1 MFKSMTGYG
10 KHNLTTDKFDI
21 EVEIKSL
28 NSKYFDFRF
37 YSAREYS
44 YLESFASKLIKETI
58 GRGSVECR
66 INITDLTEPMLMIN
80 EGKLKAIWEA
90 GQRAKILLNTDEG
103 ISLDRILLYQGI
115 LEMKHQAGNE
125 DDLLETLNSAIQKAL
140 EEHQTM
146 AIEEG
151 KIMSDFFKSS
161 LAILNESTQKIKE
174 IIPEYKTQIYNKI
187 VENIKEM
194 LKSEISDEILRRV
207 VIETA
212 FYVDRND
219 VNEEVVR
226 LLDHIKKCEKLLD
239 ADTDNIGKS
248 FNFIIQEMHRE
259 ANTLGSKFS
268 IPETFEYILTIKEEI
283 DKCKE
288 MILNVQ

>member
-10 KHNLTTDKFDI
+10 KYNLTNEIYDI
-21 EVEIKSL
+21 EIEIKSL
-28 NSKYFDFRF
+28 NSKFFDFRF

-44 YLESFASKLIKETI
+44 YLESFISKIIKQTI
-58 GRGSVECR
+58 SRGSIEFR
-66 INITDLTEPMLMIN
+66 INITDLSEPELKIN
-80 EGKLKAIWEA
+80 EGKLKAIWDA
-90 GQRAKILLNTDEG
+90 GQRAKKLLNANGE

-115 LEMKHQAGNE
+115 LEMKSQKGNE
-125 DDLLETLNSAIQKAL
+125 EILLESIAVAVKEAL
-140 EEHQTM
+140 VEHQRM
-146 AIEEG
+146 AIDEG
-151 KIMSDFFKSS
+151 RIMLDFFTSS
-161 LAILNESTQKIKE
+161 LTIMRQATEKIKE
-174 IIPEYKTQIYNKI
+174 IIPIYKSQIYNNI
-187 VENIKEM
+187 VNNIKDL
-194 LKSEISDEILRRV
+194 LKAEITDDILRRV

-212 FYVDRND
+212 FYADRND
-219 VNEEVVR
+219 VNEEVIR
-226 LLDHIKKCEKLLD
+226 LLDHINKCENLLKSED
-239 ADTDNIGKS
+239 DNVGKS

>member
-1 MFKSMTGYG
+1 MTGYG
-10 KHNLTTDKFDI
+10 KYNLVNDRYDI

-28 NSKYFDFRF
+28 NSKYYDFRF

-58 GRGSVECR
+58 ERGNIECR
-66 INITDLTEPMLMIN
+66 INISDLSEPELKIN

-90 GQRAKILLNTDEG
+90 GLRAKKLLNTDSD

-115 LEMKHQAGNE
+115 LEMKSQKGNDE
-125 DDLLETLNSAIQKAL
+125 ELLDSLNFAITKAL
-140 EEHQTM
+140 EDHQAM
-146 AIEEG
+146 AIQEG
-151 KIMSDFFKSS
+151 AIMLNFFRSS
-161 LAILNESTQKIKE
+161 LSNIEEATGKIKE
-174 IIPEYKTQIYNKI
+174 IIPKYKDLIYNKI
-187 VENIKEM
+187 VDNIKEM
-194 LKSEISDEILRRV
+194 LKSDITDDILRRIV
-207 VIETA
+207 VEAA

-219 VNEEVVR
+219 VTEEVVR
-226 LLDHIKKCEKLLD
+226 LLDHINKCKALLD
-239 ADTDNIGKS
+239 SQENCVGKS

-268 IPETFEYILTIKEEI
+268 IPETFEYILRIKEEI

>member
-10 KHNLTTDKFDI
+10 KHNLTNDIYDI
-21 EVEIKSL
+21 EIEIKSL

-37 YSAREYS
+37 YSSREYS
-44 YLESFASKLIKETI
+44 YLESFASKLIKQTI
-58 GRGSVECR
+58 NRGSIECR
-66 INITDLTEPMLMIN
+66 INITDLSEPILKIN

-90 GQRAKILLNTDEG
+90 AQRAKKLLHADGEL
-103 ISLDRILLYQGI
+103 SLDRILLYQGI
-115 LEMKHQAGNE
+115 LEMKPQTGNDQALMDCLEKAIKEALTEHQA
-125 DDLLETLNSAIQKAL
+125 
-140 EEHQTM
+140 M

-151 KIMSDFFKSS
+151 RIMADFFRSS
-161 LAILNESTQKIKE
+161 LSVMRSATEKVKE
-174 IIPEYKTQIYNKI
+174 IIPIYKSQIYNKI
-187 VENIKEM
+187 VDNIKEM
-194 LKSEISDEILRRV
+194 LKGEITDDILRRV
-207 VIETA
+207 VVETA

-219 VNEEVVR
+219 VNEEVIR
-226 LLDHIKKCEKLLD
+226 LLDHINKCEKLLNSED
-239 ADTDNIGKS
+239 DNIGKS

>member
-10 KHNLTTDKFDI
+10 KHNLTNEIYDI
-21 EVEIKSL
+21 EIEIKSL
-28 NSKYFDFRF
+28 NSKYFDFKF

-44 YLESFASKLIKETI
+44 YLESFFSKTIKQTI
-58 GRGSVECR
+58 NRGSIECR
-66 INITDLTEPMLMIN
+66 VNIIDLSEPVLKIN

-90 GQRAKILLNTDEG
+90 SQRAKVLLKVESD

-115 LEMKHQAGNE
+115 LEMKPQQGNE
-125 DDLLETLNSAIQKAL
+125 DVLYESLTIAIAQAL
-140 EEHQTM
+140 AEHQKM
-146 AIEEG
+146 AIDEG
-151 KIMSDFFKSS
+151 KIMSDFFSAS
-161 LAILNESTQKIKE
+161 LTLMRAATEKVKD
-174 IIPEYKTQIYNKI
+174 IIPLYKAQIYNKI
-187 VENIKEM
+187 VDNIKEM
-194 LKSEISDEILRRV
+194 LKVEITDEILRRV
-207 VIETA
+207 VVETA

-219 VNEEVVR
+219 VNEEVIR
-226 LLDHIKKCEKLLD
+226 LLDHINKCENLLKSD
-239 ADTDNIGKS
+239 DDNIGKS

>member
-10 KHNLTTDKFDI
+10 KHNLITEYYDI

-37 YSAREYS
+37 YSAKEYS
-44 YLESFASKLIKETI
+44 YLESFVSKQIKQTI
-58 GRGSVECR
+58 SRGNVECR
-66 INITDLTEPMLMIN
+66 LNILDLREPSLKIN
-80 EGKLKAIWEA
+80 EAKLKAIWEA
-90 GQRAKILLNTDEG
+90 AQRAKEMLGATGEV
-103 ISLDRILLYQGI
+103 SLDRILLYQGI
-115 LEMKHQAGNE
+115 LEMKPQTANDDSLNE
-125 DDLLETLNSAIQKAL
+125 AVESAVDKALLEQQK
-140 EEHQTM
+140 M
-146 AIEEG
+146 AIDEG
-151 KIMSDFFKSS
+151 QIMLEFFASS
-161 LAILNESTQKIKE
+161 LSRIREATKQIKT
-174 IIPEYKTQIYNKI
+174 IIPDYKVMIYNSI
-187 VENIKEM
+187 VENIKEL
-194 LKSEISDEILRRV
+194 LKAEITDEILRRV

-219 VNEEVVR
+219 INEEVIR
-226 LLDHIKKCEKLLD
+226 LLDHVDKCEAILE
-239 ADTDNIGKS
+239 AQASNSGKS

-268 IPETFEYILTIKEEI
+268 IPESFEYILIIKEEI

>member
-1 MFKSMTGYG
+1 MTGYG
-10 KHNLTTDKFDI
+10 KYNLTNEIYDI

-44 YLESFASKLIKETI
+44 YLESFANKLIKQTI
-58 GRGSVECR
+58 NRGSIECR
-66 INITDLTEPMLMIN
+66 INITDLSEPLLKIN
-80 EGKLKAIWEA
+80 VGKLKAIWEA
-90 GQRAKILLNTDEG
+90 AQRAKDLLHAEG
-103 ISLDRILLYQGI
+103 EVSLDRILLYQGI
-115 LEMKHQAGNE
+115 LEMKPQVGNE
-125 DDLLETLNSAIQKAL
+125 HILLDSLEKAIFVAL
-140 EEHQTM
+140 EEHQKM

-151 KIMSDFFKSS
+151 KIMADFFTSS
-161 LAILNESTQKIKE
+161 LLLMREATEKVIE
-174 IIPEYKTQIYNKI
+174 IIPTYKTQIYNKI
-187 VENIKEM
+187 VDNIKEM
-194 LKSEISDEILRRV
+194 LKSEITDDILRRV
-207 VIETA
+207 VVETA

-226 LLDHIKKCEKLLD
+226 LLDHINKCENLLKSKD
-239 ADTDNIGKS
+239 DNIGKS

>member
-10 KHNLTTDKFDI
+10 KYNLVNDKYDI

-44 YLESFASKLIKETI
+44 YLETYASKLIKETI
-58 GRGSVECR
+58 ERGNIECR
-66 INITDLTEPMLMIN
+66 LNITDLSEPEMKIN
-80 EGKLKAIWEA
+80 EAKLKAIWQA
-90 GQRAKILLNTDEG
+90 GQRAKKLLNTDG
-103 ISLDRILLYQGI
+103 DIPLDRILLYQGI
-115 LEMKHQAGNE
+115 LEMKSQSDNEEELIIYLNQAISKALIEHQKM
-125 DDLLETLNSAIQKAL
+125 AIQ
-140 EEHQTM
+140 
-146 AIEEG
+146 EG
-151 KIMSDFFKSS
+151 KIMLDFFRSS
-161 LAILNESTQKIKE
+161 LTKMEESTAKIKD
-174 IIPEYKTQIYNKI
+174 IIPRYKDQIYNKI
-187 VENIKEM
+187 VDNIKEM
-194 LKSEISDEILRRV
+194 LKTEITDDILRRIV
-207 VIETA
+207 VETA

-219 VNEEVVR
+219 VTEEVVR
-226 LLDHIKKCEKLLD
+226 LLDHISKCKSLL
-239 ADTDNIGKS
+239 TSTENCLGKS

-268 IPETFEYILTIKEEI
+268 IPETFEHILRIKEEI

>member
-10 KHNLTTDKFDI
+10 KYNLVNDKYDI

-28 NSKYFDFRF
+28 NSKYYDFRF

-44 YLESFASKLIKETI
+44 YLESFASKLVKETI
-58 GRGSVECR
+58 VRGNIECR
-66 INITDLTEPMLMIN
+66 INISDLSEPELKIN

-90 GQRAKILLNTDEG
+90 GQRAKKLLNTTSD

-115 LEMKHQAGNE
+115 LEMKSQKGNDE
-125 DDLLETLNSAIQKAL
+125 ELLDSLSLAITKAL
-140 EEHQTM
+140 EDHQAM
-146 AIEEG
+146 AIQEG
-151 KIMSDFFKSS
+151 SIMLDFFRSS
-161 LAILNESTQKIKE
+161 LSNIEESTDKIKE
-174 IIPEYKTQIYNKI
+174 IIPKYKDLIYNKI
-187 VENIKEM
+187 VDNIKEM
-194 LKSEISDEILRRV
+194 LKSDITDDILRRIV
-207 VIETA
+207 VEAA

-219 VNEEVVR
+219 VTEEVVR
-226 LLDHIKKCEKLLD
+226 LLDHINKCKALLD
-239 ADTDNIGKS
+239 SQENCVGKS

-268 IPETFEYILTIKEEI
+268 IPETFEYILRIKEEI

>member
-10 KHNLTTDKFDI
+10 KYNLVNDKYDI

-28 NSKYFDFRF
+28 NSKYYDFRF

-44 YLESFASKLIKETI
+44 YLESFASKLVKETI
-58 GRGSVECR
+58 VRGNIECR
-66 INITDLTEPMLMIN
+66 INISDLSEPELKIN

-90 GQRAKILLNTDEG
+90 GQRAKKLLNTNSD

-115 LEMKHQAGNE
+115 LEMKSQKGNDE
-125 DDLLETLNSAIQKAL
+125 ELLDSLSLAITKAL
-140 EEHQTM
+140 EDHQAM
-146 AIEEG
+146 AIQEG
-151 KIMSDFFKSS
+151 SIMLDFFRSS
-161 LAILNESTQKIKE
+161 LSNIEEATDKIKE
-174 IIPEYKTQIYNKI
+174 IIPKYKDLIYNKI
-187 VENIKEM
+187 VDNIKEM
-194 LKSEISDEILRRV
+194 LKSDITDDILRRIV
-207 VIETA
+207 VEAA

-219 VNEEVVR
+219 VTEEVVR
-226 LLDHIKKCEKLLD
+226 LLDHINKCKALLD
-239 ADTDNIGKS
+239 SQENCVGKS

-268 IPETFEYILTIKEEI
+268 IPETFEYILRIKEEI

>member
-1 MFKSMTGYG
+1 MTGYG
-10 KHNLTTDKFDI
+10 KHNLITEYYDI

-37 YSAREYS
+37 YSAKEYS
-44 YLESFASKLIKETI
+44 YLESFISKQIKQTI
-58 GRGSVECR
+58 SRGNIECR
-66 INITDLTEPMLMIN
+66 LNILDLREPHLKIN

-90 GQRAKILLNTDEG
+90 AQRAKKMLGATAE

-115 LEMKHQAGNE
+115 LEMKPQTSN
-125 DDLLETLNSAIQKAL
+125 DNTLNEAVELAVEQALLGQQK
-140 EEHQTM
+140 M
-146 AIEEG
+146 AIDEG
-151 KIMSDFFKSS
+151 QIMLEFFASS
-161 LAILNESTQKIKE
+161 LSKIREATEQIKT
-174 IIPEYKTQIYNKI
+174 IIPDYKVMIYNSI
-187 VENIKEM
+187 VDNIKEL
-194 LKSEISDEILRRV
+194 LKAEITDEILRRV

-219 VNEEVVR
+219 ITEEVVR
-226 LLDHIKKCEKLLD
+226 LLDHVDKCEAILE
-239 ADTDNIGKS
+239 AQAANSGKS

-268 IPETFEYILTIKEEI
+268 IPESFEYILIIKEEI

>member
-10 KHNLTTDKFDI
+10 KHNLTNEIYDI
-21 EVEIKSL
+21 EIEIKTL

-44 YLESFASKLIKETI
+44 YLESFVSKLIKKTI
-58 GRGSVECR
+58 SRGSIECR
-66 INITDLTEPMLMIN
+66 INITDLSEPLLKIN

-90 GQRAKILLNTDEG
+90 AQRAKDLLKADGEV
-103 ISLDRILLYQGI
+103 SLDRILLYQGI
-115 LEMKHQAGNE
+115 LEMKSQTGNE
-125 DDLLETLNSAIQKAL
+125 DLLLETLECAIQKAL
-140 EEHQTM
+140 LEHQKM
-146 AIEEG
+146 ALDEG
-151 KIMSDFFKSS
+151 KIMLDFFTSS
-161 LAILNESTQKIKE
+161 LSLMRAATEKIKE
-174 IIPEYKTQIYNKI
+174 IIPLYKSQVYNKI
-187 VENIKEM
+187 VDNIKEM
-194 LKSEISDEILRRV
+194 LKAEITDDILRRV
-207 VIETA
+207 VVETA

-219 VNEEVVR
+219 VNEEVIR
-226 LLDHIKKCEKLLD
+226 LLDHINKCENLLKSED
-239 ADTDNIGKS
+239 DNIGKS

>member
-10 KHNLTTDKFDI
+10 KHNLTNDIYDI
-21 EVEIKSL
+21 EIEIKSL

-44 YLESFASKLIKETI
+44 YLESFVSKMIKETI
-58 GRGSVECR
+58 GRGSIECR
-66 INITDLTEPMLMIN
+66 INITDLREPILEIN
-80 EGKLKAIWEA
+80 EAKLKAIWDAVE
-90 GQRAKILLNTDEG
+90 RAKDLLDTDANVA
-103 ISLDRILLYQGI
+103 LDRILLSQGI
-115 LEMKHQAGNE
+115 LEMKPQKGNDE
-125 DDLLETLNSAIQKAL
+125 LLLESLQEAISIAL
-140 EEHQTM
+140 EEHQKM
-146 AIEEG
+146 AIAEG
-151 KIMSDFFKSS
+151 KIMLDFFTSS
-161 LAILNESTQKIKE
+161 LSIMRQATEQIKE
-174 IIPEYKTQIYNKI
+174 IIPSYKSQIYNKI
-187 VENIKEM
+187 VDNIKEM
-194 LKSEISDEILRRV
+194 LKSEITDDILRRV
-207 VIETA
+207 VVETA

-226 LLDHIKKCEKLLD
+226 LLDHITKCENLLKSD
-239 ADTDNIGKS
+239 YDNIGKS

>member
-10 KHNLTTDKFDI
+10 KHNFTRDIYDI

-37 YSAREYS
+37 FSGREYS
-44 YLESFASKLIKETI
+44 YIESFVSKLIKETI
-58 GRGSVECR
+58 SRGSIECR
-66 INITDLTEPMLMIN
+66 INITDLSEPLLKIN

-90 GQRAKILLNTDEG
+90 VQRAKLILNSDG
-103 ISLDRILLYQGI
+103 DVSLDRILMYQGI
-115 LEMKHQAGNE
+115 LEMKSQTGNE
-125 DDLLETLNSAIQKAL
+125 EVLLDSVKEAIIKAL
-140 EEHQTM
+140 EEHQKM
-146 AIEEG
+146 AIDEG
-151 KIMSDFFKSS
+151 KIMLDFFTSS
-161 LAILNESTQKIKE
+161 LSKMRAATEAVKE
-174 IIPEYKTQIYNKI
+174 IIPGYKDQIYNKI
-187 VENIKEM
+187 VDNIKEM
-194 LKSEISDEILRRV
+194 LKTEISDDILRRI

-212 FYVDRND
+212 FYIDRND
-219 VNEEVVR
+219 VNEEVIR
-226 LLDHIKKCEKLLD
+226 LLDHINKCEKLLTSED
-239 ADTDNIGKS
+239 DNVGKS

-268 IPETFEYILTIKEEI
+268 IPETFDYILTIKEEI

>member
-10 KHNLTTDKFDI
+10 KHNLTNDIYDI
-21 EVEIKSL
+21 EIEIKSL

-44 YLESFASKLIKETI
+44 YLESFVSKIIKETI
-58 GRGSVECR
+58 GRGSIECR
-66 INITDLTEPMLMIN
+66 INITDLSEPILKIN
-80 EGKLKAIWEA
+80 EAKLKAIWDAVE
-90 GQRAKILLNTDEG
+90 RAKDLLDTDANVA
-103 ISLDRILLYQGI
+103 LDRILLSQGI
-115 LEMKHQAGNE
+115 LEMKPQKGNDE
-125 DDLLETLNSAIQKAL
+125 LLLESLQEAISIAL
-140 EEHQTM
+140 EEHQKM
-146 AIEEG
+146 AIAEG
-151 KIMSDFFKSS
+151 KIMLDFFTSS
-161 LAILNESTQKIKE
+161 LSIMRQATEQIKE
-174 IIPEYKTQIYNKI
+174 IIPSYKSQIYNKI
-187 VENIKEM
+187 VDNIKEM
-194 LKSEISDEILRRV
+194 LKSEITDDILRRV
-207 VIETA
+207 VVETA

-226 LLDHIKKCEKLLD
+226 LLDHITKCENLLKSD
-239 ADTDNIGKS
+239 YDNIGKS